1 MDAWPRASGTCLTAT
16 AHRTA
21 AAMLESAPPSSGKT
35 ATAAMTAD
43 ASDGADAAGGADA
56 ADAADA
62 EPRPAAG
69 EGAAMTR
76 AVRLALVAA
85 VLLCSIGCDQV
96 AKTLARAS
104 LAASQPISLLDDCV
118 RLELAQN
125 RGAFL
130 SLGEGL
136 PVAARYLLFV
146 VLVGGAL
153 ALTLAFTLRLRAANP
168 VQLVALSLLTGGGL
182 GNLID
187 RLIHDGAVV
196 DFVSIGVGALRTGIF
211 NVADAAI
218 TLGVLLLLIPWR
230 RSSIFSTL

>member
-1 MDAWPRASGTCLTAT
+1 MTAGHEVPT
-16 AHRTA
+16 SA
-21 AAMLESAPPSSGKT
+21 AAPASSG
-35 ATAAMTAD
+35 
-43 ASDGADAAGGADA
+43 GGMSQAL
-56 ADAADA
+56 
-62 EPRPAAG
+62 
-69 EGAAMTR
+69 
-76 AVRLALVAA
+76 RLSLVAA
-85 VLLCSIGCDQV
+85 VLLSSVGCDQV

-104 LAASQPISLLDDCV
+104 LAASRPVSLWNDCV

-130 SLGEGL
+130 SLGESL

-146 VLVGGAL
+146 VLVSGAL
-153 ALTLAFTLRLRAANP
+153 TLTLAFTLRLRGATA

-187 RLIHDGAVV
+187 RLVHDGAVV
-196 DFVSIGVGALRTGIF
+196 DFVSVGIGPLRTGIF

-230 RSSIFSTL
+230 RSSIFSCL

>member
-1 MDAWPRASGTCLTAT
+1 MSQTGTNPGRSPARKLLLQWPRRRPAT
-16 AHRTA
+16 LPEGRTA
-21 AAMLESAPPSSGKT
+21 
-35 ATAAMTAD
+35 
-43 ASDGADAAGGADA
+43 GG
-56 ADAADA
+56 
-62 EPRPAAG
+62 
-69 EGAAMTR
+69 MTR
-76 AVRLALVAA
+76 ALRMSLVAA
-85 VLLCSIGCDQV
+85 VLLCSVGCDQV

-104 LAASQPISLLDDCV
+104 LAASAPVSLLDDFV

-136 PVAARYLLFV
+136 PAAARYLLFV

-153 ALTLAFTLRLRAANP
+153 ALTLIFTLRLRGAGP
-168 VQLVALSLLTGGGL
+168 MQLVALSLLTGGGL

-187 RLIHDGAVV
+187 RVLHDGAVV
-196 DFVSIGVGALRTGIF
+196 DFVSVGIGPLRTGIF

-230 RSSIFSTL
+230 RSSIFASL

>member
-1 MDAWPRASGTCLTAT
+1 MNAAT
-16 AHRTA
+16 
-21 AAMLESAPPSSGKT
+21 EPP
-35 ATAAMTAD
+35 D
-43 ASDGADAAGGADA
+43 LPLGGGCRQED
-56 ADAADA
+56 
-62 EPRPAAG
+62 PRPAPG
-69 EGAAMTR
+69 EAAAMTR

-85 VLLCSIGCDQV
+85 VLLSSVGCDQV

-104 LAASQPISLLDDCV
+104 LATSPPVSLLDDCV
-118 RLELAQN
+118 RFELAQN

-136 PVAARYLLFV
+136 PGTARYLLFV

-153 ALTLAFTLRLRAANP
+153 ALTLAFTLRLRSANP

-187 RLIHDGAVV
+187 RLLHDGAVV
-196 DFVSIGVGALRTGIF
+196 DFVSIGVGTLRTGIF
-211 NVADAAI
+211 NIADAAI

>member
-1 MDAWPRASGTCLTAT
+1 MSPAT
-16 AHRTA
+16 EPSDLPINDA
-21 AAMLESAPPSSGKT
+21 AAEPP
-35 ATAAMTAD
+35 AEPPHLPP
-43 ASDGADAAGGADA
+43 AGGDRQE
-56 ADAADA
+56 D
-62 EPRPAAG
+62 PRPAP
-69 EGAAMTR
+69 EEAAVMTR

-85 VLLCSIGCDQV
+85 VLLSSVGCDQV

-104 LAASQPISLLDDCV
+104 LAASPPVSLLADCV
-118 RLELAQN
+118 RFELAQN

-153 ALTLAFTLRLRAANP
+153 VLTLAFTLRLRSANP

-187 RLIHDGAVV
+187 RLLHDGAVV
-196 DFVSIGVGALRTGIF
+196 DFVSIGVGTLRTGIF
-211 NVADAAI
+211 NIADAAI

-230 RSSIFSTL
+230 RSSIFTTL

>member
-1 MDAWPRASGTCLTAT
+1 MSPAT
-16 AHRTA
+16 EFSDLPMNA
-21 AAMLESAPPSSGKT
+21 AAEPPGL
-35 ATAAMTAD
+35 AL
-43 ASDGADAAGGADA
+43 AGGGQQE
-56 ADAADA
+56 
-62 EPRPAAG
+62 EPRPAPA
-69 EGAAMTR
+69 EAAAMTR

-85 VLLCSIGCDQV
+85 VLLSSVGCDQV

-104 LAASQPISLLDDCV
+104 LAASPPVSLLDDCV
-118 RLELAQN
+118 RFELAQN

-136 PVAARYLLFV
+136 PGAARYLLFV

-153 ALTLAFTLRLRAANP
+153 ALTLAFTLRLRSANP

-230 RSSIFSTL
+230 RSSIFTTL

>member
-1 MDAWPRASGTCLTAT
+1 MDACPRASGTCLTAT
-16 AHRTA
+16 AHRTP
-21 AAMLESAPPSSGKT
+21 AAMLESGPPSSGET
-35 ATAAMTAD
+35 ATVAMTAD
-43 ASDGADAAGGADA
+43 AADGADAAEA
-56 ADAADA
+56 ADV
-62 EPRPAAG
+62 EPRPAPG

-104 LAASQPISLLDDCV
+104 LAASPPISLLDDCV

>member
-1 MDAWPRASGTCLTAT
+1 MI
-16 AHRTA
+16 
-21 AAMLESAPPSSGKT
+21 
-35 ATAAMTAD
+35 
-43 ASDGADAAGGADA
+43 AAGAVA
-56 ADAADA
+56 
-62 EPRPAAG
+62 RLPAG
-69 EGAAMTR
+69 GMSR
-76 AVRLALVAA
+76 ALRLSLVAG
-85 VLLCSIGCDQV
+85 VLLCSVGCDQV
-96 AKTLARAS
+96 VKTLARAS
-104 LAASQPISLLDDCV
+104 LAASPPVSLFNDCV

-153 ALTLAFTLRLRAANP
+153 ALTLAFTLRLQGAEP
-168 VQLVALSLLTGGGL
+168 IQLVALSLLTGGGF

-187 RLIHDGAVV
+187 RLIHHGAVV
-196 DFVSIGVGALRTGIF
+196 DFVSIGIGPLRTGIF

-230 RSSIFSTL
+230 RSAIYLLTETTEMSQ

>member
-1 MDAWPRASGTCLTAT
+1 MNPAADSPDLALAGGERPAAM
-16 AHRTA
+16 HA
-21 AAMLESAPPSSGKT
+21 AAEPLGLPL
-35 ATAAMTAD
+35 
-43 ASDGADAAGGADA
+43 AAGSRRE
-56 ADAADA
+56 
-62 EPRPAAG
+62 EPRPAPG

-85 VLLCSIGCDQV
+85 VLLCSVGCDQV

-104 LAASQPISLLDDCV
+104 LAASPPISLLDDCV

-130 SLGEGL
+130 SLGEDL

>member
-1 MDAWPRASGTCLTAT
+1 MLESDLA
-16 AHRTA
+16 AHARTA
-21 AAMLESAPPSSGKT
+21 AHAVIADEYKVRYAATSAAPRMASGE
-35 ATAAMTAD
+35 AAV
-43 ASDGADAAGGADA
+43 
-56 ADAADA
+56 
-62 EPRPAAG
+62 
-69 EGAAMTR
+69 MTR

-85 VLLCSIGCDQV
+85 VLLCSVGCDQV
-96 AKTLARAS
+96 AKTLARVS
-104 LAASQPISLLDDCV
+104 LAASPPVSLLDDFV
-118 RLELAQN
+118 RFELAQN

-136 PVAARYLLFV
+136 PGAARYLLFV

-153 ALTLAFTLRLRAANP
+153 VLTLVFTLRLRGASP

-230 RSSIFSTL
+230 RSSIFSTLL

>member
-1 MDAWPRASGTCLTAT
+1 MSAAT
-16 AHRTA
+16 
-21 AAMLESAPPSSGKT
+21 ESPDLPMHAPTEPP
-35 ATAAMTAD
+35 D
-43 ASDGADAAGGADA
+43 LPLAGGGRQED
-56 ADAADA
+56 
-62 EPRPAAG
+62 PRPAPG
-69 EGAAMTR
+69 EAAAMTR

-85 VLLCSIGCDQV
+85 VLLCSVGCDQV

-104 LAASQPISLLDDCV
+104 LAASRPVSLLDDCV
-118 RLELAQN
+118 RFELAQN

-130 SLGEGL
+130 SLGESL
-136 PVAARYLLFV
+136 PGAARYLLFV

-153 ALTLAFTLRLRAANP
+153 ALTLAFTLRLRSANP

-187 RLIHDGAVV
+187 RLLHDGAVV
-196 DFVSIGVGALRTGIF
+196 DFVSIGVGTLRTGIF
-211 NVADAAI
+211 NIADAAI

>member
-1 MDAWPRASGTCLTAT
+1 MAPPPRRSGTG
-16 AHRTA
+16 RN
-21 AAMLESAPPSSGKT
+21 
-35 ATAAMTAD
+35 MTTSD
-43 ASDGADAAGGADA
+43 ASPPARPGG
-56 ADAADA
+56 
-62 EPRPAAG
+62 G
-69 EGAAMTR
+69 MTR
-76 AVRLALVAA
+76 ALRLTLVAG
-85 VLLCSIGCDQV
+85 VLLCSVGCDQV
-96 AKTLARAS
+96 AKTIARAS
-104 LAASQPISLLDDCV
+104 LAASPPISLLNDFV
-118 RLELAQN
+118 RLEFAQN

-136 PVAARYLLFV
+136 PGAARYLLFV

-153 ALTLAFTLRLRAANP
+153 ALTLAFTLRLRGAAP
-168 VQLVALSLLTGGGL
+168 MQLVALSLLTGGGL

-196 DFVSIGVGALRTGIF
+196 DFVSVGVGPLRTGIF